1 MTQTQIKSSRTPYE
15 IRLELLQLA
24 QKVLS
29 DQHLARA
36 VDKDPSASLASSA
49 PTSQEIMDEAEKFNG
64 FVSRPPA
71 PR

>member
-1 MTQTQIKSSRTPYE
+1 MTQTQIKASRTPYE

-29 DQHLARA
+29 DQHLAKA
-36 VDKDPSASLASSA
+36 VYDDPSAKLAKSA